1 MLWLHKKEYGDKA
14 QIHYIDTTSFK
25 VYIKTKDIYE
35 NITKNVKE
43 RFDSWSSD
51 KEIPL
56 LICIMMDELGENKM
70 KKTKK
75 AKCSNK

>member
-1 MLWLHKKEYGDKA
+1 M
-14 QIHYIDTTSFK
+14 
-25 VYIKTKDIYE
+25 
-35 NITKNVKE
+35 TKNVKQ

-56 LICIMMDELGENKM
+56 LICIMMDELGENK
-70 KKTKK
+70 TEK

>member
-1 MLWLHKKEYGDKA
+1 M
-14 QIHYIDTTSFK
+14 
-25 VYIKTKDIYE
+25 
-35 NITKNVKE
+35 TKNVKQ

-56 LICIMMDELGENKM
+56 LICIMMDELGENK
-70 KKTKK
+70 TKK